1 MKSNQA
7 RTLPTLHDLV
17 AIIAVQQCVSPATIS
32 GGTRLTDDLGLDSLE
47 MQSVLL
53 TLEEEHN
60 IRLPP
65 GSLTGVV
72 TVDDLVTV
80 IKRTVYSAV
89 SGA

>member
-1 MKSNQA
+1 M
-7 RTLPTLHDLV
+7 HDLV

>member
-7 RTLPTLHDLV
+7 RTLPTVYDLA
-17 AIIAVQQCVSPATIS
+17 AIIAAHQCISPARITP
-32 GGTRLTDDLGLDSLE
+32 GARLTEDLGLDSLE

-65 GSLTGVV
+65 GSLTDVV
-72 TVDDLVTV
+72 TVDDLAAV
-80 IKRTVYSAV
+80 IRRMAYSTI
-89 SGA
+89 SGT